1 MISAKE
7 YFEKYLTWKRSDSN
21 LRTASFSYES
31 YASLDLQTLQQ
42 EAQQDNPSA
51 QEELGERYLFG
62 LNGLDTDPSKAKELF
77 AQAAAQGHPDAM
89 HMLAD
94 IHRTDEYGMLD
105 YEQYFSLLKQAAEQ
119 GSWKS
124 MFNLS
129 CAYYKGKDAYEG
141 HGPEADPT
149 AALNWSMR
157 CSVMTMNLLDLFF
170 TNRCSNGFTDYLDG
184 VFALFIQSI
193 CVSARQ
199 LIRGDGVPKNIK
211 RAKAM
216 LEDAQSFY
224 KHYFKA
230 DCSDFRSLLQHC
242 NE

>member
-7 YFEKYLTWKRSDSN
+7 YFEKYLTWKRSESN
-21 LRTASFSYES
+21 LRSASFSYES
-31 YASLDLQTLQQ
+31 YASLDLETLQQ

-62 LNGLDTDPSKAKELF
+62 LNGLDADPAKAKELF
-77 AQAAAQGHPDAM
+77 AQAAQQGHPDAM

-129 CAYYKGKDAYEG
+129 CAYYKGKDA
-141 HGPEADPT
+141 
-149 AALNWSMR
+149 
-157 CSVMTMNLLDLFF
+157 
-170 TNRCSNGFTDYLDG
+170 
-184 VFALFIQSI
+184 
-193 CVSARQ
+193 
-199 LIRGDGVPKNIK
+199 
-211 RAKAM
+211 
-216 LEDAQSFY
+216 
-224 KHYFKA
+224 
-230 DCSDFRSLLQHC
+230 
-242 NE
+242 